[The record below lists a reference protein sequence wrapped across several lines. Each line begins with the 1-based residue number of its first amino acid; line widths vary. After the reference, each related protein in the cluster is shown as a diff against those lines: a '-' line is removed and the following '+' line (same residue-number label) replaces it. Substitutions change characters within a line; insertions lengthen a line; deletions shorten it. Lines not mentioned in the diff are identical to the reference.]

1 MTNPRATTLRRPSI
15 RSAVV
20 TVLLCAAA
28 CAAPTD
34 GAAEHPRPTTYSAP
48 VVLFVQLDSGEIQRL
63 RAEMG
68 DEAFYVAADDAMW
81 YQASALELLDSL
93 GVPHA
98 MTSRGEARFR
108 VRGAT
113 VPFAWK
119 DVDRTWFLVVYDGDR
134 MPEIVPSVDLRA
146 HVARL
151 RRGR

>member
-1 MTNPRATTLRRPSI
+1 M
-15 RSAVV
+15 
-20 TVLLCAAA
+20 LCAAA
-28 CAAPTD
+28 CATPTD
-34 GAAEHPRPTTYSAP
+34 RAIVQPSAYSAP
-48 VVLFVQLDSGEIQRL
+48 VVLFVQPDSGEVQRL

-93 GVPHA
+93 GIRHA
-98 MTSRGEARFR
+98 IASRGEARFR
-108 VRGAT
+108 VRGTT

-119 DVDRTWFLVVYDGDR
+119 AVDRTWFLVVYDGER
-134 MPEIVPSVDLRA
+134 MPEIVPSVDLRE